1 MEVFVARQ
9 PIFDNKIEVVAYEL
23 LYRNGMFNRAEP
35 IDDNQATTDVLTNV
49 FLQMG
54 IDTIAEGKRAFVNF
68 NEALLL
74 QQVPHLL
81 PSNILAVEI
90 LETVIPSEALLQA
103 CKKLKQEGYWLVLDD
118 FLPAPE
124 WLPLAKIADIIK
136 VDFKN
141 PQSLEAREYLLRH
154 DVHQP
159 EYLAEKIETKEEFMR
174 ARKQG
179 YSFFQGYFFQKP
191 IILSQKEMP
200 LASIQHL
207 RLLKELYAENVDL
220 RRFEEIVKRDMSLS
234 FLLLKYVNSAFFS
247 FRSPIQSIRHAAALL
262 GQREL
267 AKWLALV
274 TLRNL
279 GEGQPSEV
287 LHVSVLRG
295 RHCELIAA
303 CLPQCRMAVEQFFF
317 VGLFSLLDVFIG
329 KSLADILEYLPVAEE
344 VKQALLGGKNALN
357 TVLNLVIAYERGQ
370 WWDVQQYCDKLRLP
384 YDQLAPTY
392 ISAICWEQELFRK
405 DA

>member
-23 LYRNGMFNRAEP
+23 LYRNGMFNRAEL
-35 IDDNQATTDVLTNV
+35 IDDNQATTDVVTNV

-74 QQVPHLL
+74 QQVPQLL
-81 PSNILAVEI
+81 PSHILAVEI
-90 LETVIPSEALLQA
+90 LETVTPNETLLQA
-103 CKKLKQEGYWLVLDD
+103 CKKLKQEGYWVVLDD

-124 WLPLAKIADIIK
+124 WIPLAKIADIIK

-141 PQSLEAREYLLRH
+141 PKSLEARNYLLRH

-159 EYLAEKIETKEEFMR
+159 EYLAEKIETKEEFLQ
-174 ARKQG
+174 ARQQG
-179 YSFFQGYFFQKP
+179 YTYFQGYFFQKP
-191 IILSQKEMP
+191 VILSQKEMP
-200 LASIQHL
+200 LSSIQYL
-207 RLLKELYAENVDL
+207 RLLKELHVECVDL
-220 RRFEEIVKRDMSLS
+220 RRFEAIVKRDMSLS

-247 FRSPIQSIRHAAALL
+247 FRSPVQSIRHAAALL

-267 AKWLALV
+267 AKWMALV

-279 GEGQPSEV
+279 GQDQPSEV

-295 RHCELIAA
+295 RHCELLAA
-303 CLPQCRMAVEQFFF
+303 CLPKSGLAMEQFFF
-317 VGLFSLLDVFIG
+317 TGLFSLLDVFIG
-329 KSLADILEYLPVAEE
+329 KSLGDILEHLPIAKE
-344 VKQALLGGKNALN
+344 VKQALLGEKNILN
-357 TVLNLVIAYERGQ
+357 TVLKLVVSYERGQ
-370 WWDVQQYCDKLRLP
+370 WRDVQQYSDELKLP

>member
-9 PIFDNKIEVVAYEL
+9 PIFNSKMEVVAYEL
-23 LYRNGMFNRAEP
+23 LYRNSMFNRAEL
-35 IDDNQATTDVLTNV
+35 IDENQATTDVLTNV

-54 IDTIAEGKRAFVNF
+54 VDTIAEGKRAFVNF

-74 QQVPHLL
+74 QQVPQLL
-81 PSNILAVEI
+81 PSHILAVEI
-90 LETVIPSEALLQA
+90 LETVIPNEALLQA
-103 CKKLKQEGYWLVLDD
+103 CTKLKQEGYWLVLAD

-124 WLPLAKIADIIK
+124 WIPLAKIADIIK
-136 VDFKN
+136 IDFKN
-141 PQSLEAREYLLRH
+141 PKSLEGRNYLLRH
-154 DVHQP
+154 DVCQP
-159 EYLAEKIETKEEFMR
+159 EYLAEKIETKEEFMQ

-179 YSFFQGYFFQKP
+179 FAYFQGYFFQKP
-191 IILSQKEMP
+191 VVLSQKEMP
-200 LASIQHL
+200 LSSIQHF
-207 RLLKELYAENVDL
+207 RLLKELYAENIDL
-220 RRFEEIVKRDMSLS
+220 KRFEEIVKRDMALS

-247 FRSPIQSIRHAAALL
+247 FRAPIQSIRHAAALL

-267 AKWLALV
+267 VKWLALV

-279 GEGQPSEV
+279 GQDQPSEV

-303 CLPQCRMAVEQFFF
+303 CLPQCRTAMEQFFF
-317 VGLFSLLDVFIG
+317 VGLFSLLDVFLS
-329 KSLADILEYLPVAEE
+329 KSLADILEHLPIARE
-344 VKQALLGGKNALN
+344 VKQALLGEKNTLN
-357 TVLNLVIAYERGQ
+357 TVLNVVVAYERGQ
-370 WWDVQQYCDKLRLP
+370 WREVQQYSDELKLP

>member
-81 PSNILAVEI
+81 PSHILAVEI
-90 LETVIPSEALLQA
+90 LETVIPNEALLQA
-103 CKKLKQEGYWLVLDD
+103 CKKLKEEGYWIVLDD

-124 WLPLAKIADIIK
+124 WIPLAKIADIIK

-141 PQSLEAREYLLRH
+141 PKSLEARNFLLRH
-154 DVHQP
+154 GVQQP
-159 EYLAEKIETKEEFMR
+159 EYLAEKIETKEEFLQ
-174 ARKQG
+174 AKKQG
-179 YSFFQGYFFQKP
+179 YAYFQGYFFEKP
-191 IILSQKEMP
+191 VVLSQKEMP
-200 LASIQHL
+200 LASLHNL
-207 RLLKELYAENVDL
+207 RLLKELHTEVVDL
-220 RRFEEIVKRDMSLS
+220 KRFEDIVKRDVSLS

-247 FRSPIQSIRHAAALL
+247 FRSPIQSIRHAAVLL

-267 AKWLALV
+267 SKWVALV

-279 GEGQPSEV
+279 GQGQPLEV
-287 LHVSVLRG
+287 LHVAVIRG

-303 CLPQCRMAVEQFFF
+303 CLFQKRIVKEEFFF
-317 VGLFSLLDVFIG
+317 TGLFSLLDVFIG
-329 KSLADILEYLPVAEE
+329 KSLEEILEYLPVTRD
-344 VKQALLGGKNALN
+344 VKQALLGEGN
-357 TVLNLVIAYERGQ
+357 VLNRVLQLVISYERGQ
-370 WWDVQQYCDKLRLP
+370 WSEVQRYCDELKLS
-384 YDQLAPTY
+384 YDQVAPTY